1 MEETKMLQ
9 AIRGIFR
16 EELEPVKEELKGEI
30 SELRE
35 DVCILQ
41 GDVKILQSDMN
52 NLKDRVSNL
61 EVEVKEIREE
71 TANLREEVTGLH
83 EETASLREEFRQ
95 NLEKTEKNILEVM
108 RKEIRASEN
117 STLEEVD
124 RLQEIMERQIREVN
138 GKVDNLEKYYR
149 ISRLE
154 NDNTTLVL
162 QIVEDY
168 GRRLEK
174 LERVIA

>member
-9 AIRGIFR
+9 SIRGIFR
-16 EELEPVKEELKGEI
+16 EETA
-30 SELRE
+30 SLRE
-35 DVCILQ
+35 EMTGLH
-41 GDVKILQSDMN
+41 K
-52 NLKDRVSNL
+52 
-61 EVEVKEIREE
+61 E
-71 TANLREEVTGLH
+71 TASLREEVTGLH
-83 EETASLREEFRQ
+83 KETASLREEMTGLHKETASLRVEFQQ
-95 NLEKTEKNILEVM
+95 NLEKTEKNILEVL

-124 RLQEIMERQIREVN
+124 RLQEIMERRIGEVN
-138 GKVDNLEKYYR
+138 EKIENVERYYR

>member
-16 EELEPVKEELKGEI
+16 EE
-30 SELRE
+30 
-35 DVCILQ
+35 
-41 GDVKILQSDMN
+41 
-52 NLKDRVSNL
+52 
-61 EVEVKEIREE
+61 
-71 TANLREEVTGLH
+71 
-83 EETASLREEFRQ
+83 TASLREEMTGLHKETASLRVEFQQ
-95 NLEKTEKNILEVM
+95 NLEKTEKNILEVL
-108 RKEIRASEN
+108 RKEIRASGN

-124 RLQEIMERQIREVN
+124 RLQEIMERRIGEVN
-138 GKVDNLEKYYR
+138 EKIENVERYYR

>member
-16 EELEPVKEELKGEI
+16 EE
-30 SELRE
+30 
-35 DVCILQ
+35 
-41 GDVKILQSDMN
+41 
-52 NLKDRVSNL
+52 
-61 EVEVKEIREE
+61 
-71 TANLREEVTGLH
+71 
-83 EETASLREEFRQ
+83 TASLREEMTGLHKETESLRVEFQQ

-124 RLQEIMERQIREVN
+124 RLQEIMERRIGEVN
-138 GKVDNLEKYYR
+138 EKIENVERYYR

>member
-16 EELEPVKEELKGEI
+16 EE
-30 SELRE
+30 
-35 DVCILQ
+35 
-41 GDVKILQSDMN
+41 
-52 NLKDRVSNL
+52 
-61 EVEVKEIREE
+61 
-71 TANLREEVTGLH
+71 
-83 EETASLREEFRQ
+83 TASLREEMTGLYKETASLRVEFQQ

-124 RLQEIMERQIREVN
+124 RLQEIMERRIGEVN
-138 GKVDNLEKYYR
+138 EKIENVERYYR

>member
-16 EELEPVKEELKGEI
+16 EETA
-30 SELRE
+30 SLRE
-35 DVCILQ
+35 EMTGLH
-41 GDVKILQSDMN
+41 K
-52 NLKDRVSNL
+52 
-61 EVEVKEIREE
+61 E
-71 TANLREEVTGLH
+71 TASLREEVTGLH
-83 EETASLREEFRQ
+83 KETASLREEMTQ
-95 NLEKTEKNILEVM
+95 NLEKTEKNILEVL

-124 RLQEIMERQIREVN
+124 RLQEIMERRIGEVN
-138 GKVDNLEKYYR
+138 EKIENVERYYR

-168 GRRLEK
+168 GRRLKK

>member
-16 EELEPVKEELKGEI
+16 EE
-30 SELRE
+30 
-35 DVCILQ
+35 
-41 GDVKILQSDMN
+41 
-52 NLKDRVSNL
+52 
-61 EVEVKEIREE
+61 
-71 TANLREEVTGLH
+71 
-83 EETASLREEFRQ
+83 TASLREEMTGLHKETASLRVEFQQ
-95 NLEKTEKNILEVM
+95 NLEKTEKNILEVL

-124 RLQEIMERQIREVN
+124 RLQEIMERRIGEVN
-138 GKVDNLEKYYR
+138 EKIENVERYYR

-174 LERVIA
+174 IERVIA

>member
-16 EELEPVKEELKGEI
+16 EE
-30 SELRE
+30 
-35 DVCILQ
+35 
-41 GDVKILQSDMN
+41 
-52 NLKDRVSNL
+52 
-61 EVEVKEIREE
+61 
-71 TANLREEVTGLH
+71 TASLREEMTGLH
-83 EETASLREEFRQ
+83 KETASLREEMTGLHKETASLREEMTGLHKETASLREEMTGLHKETASLRVEFQQ
-95 NLEKTEKNILEVM
+95 NLEKTEKNILEVL

-124 RLQEIMERQIREVN
+124 RLQEIMERRIGEVN
-138 GKVDNLEKYYR
+138 EKIENVERYYR

>member
-16 EELEPVKEELKGEI
+16 EE
-30 SELRE
+30 
-35 DVCILQ
+35 
-41 GDVKILQSDMN
+41 
-52 NLKDRVSNL
+52 
-61 EVEVKEIREE
+61 
-71 TANLREEVTGLH
+71 
-83 EETASLREEFRQ
+83 TASLREEMTGLHKETASLRVEFQQ

-124 RLQEIMERQIREVN
+124 RLQEIMERRIGEVN
-138 GKVDNLEKYYR
+138 EKIENVERYYR

-154 NDNTTLVL
+154 NDNATLVL

>member
-16 EELEPVKEELKGEI
+16 EE
-30 SELRE
+30 
-35 DVCILQ
+35 
-41 GDVKILQSDMN
+41 
-52 NLKDRVSNL
+52 
-61 EVEVKEIREE
+61 
-71 TANLREEVTGLH
+71 
-83 EETASLREEFRQ
+83 TASLREEMTGLHKETASLRVEFQQ

-108 RKEIRASEN
+108 RKEILASEN

-124 RLQEIMERQIREVN
+124 RLQEIMERRIGEVN
-138 GKVDNLEKYYR
+138 EKIENVERYYR

>member
-16 EELEPVKEELKGEI
+16 EE
-30 SELRE
+30 
-35 DVCILQ
+35 
-41 GDVKILQSDMN
+41 
-52 NLKDRVSNL
+52 
-61 EVEVKEIREE
+61 
-71 TANLREEVTGLH
+71 TASLREEMTGLH
-83 EETASLREEFRQ
+83 KETASLREEMTGLHKETASLRVEFQQ
-95 NLEKTEKNILEVM
+95 NLEKTEKNIMEVL

-124 RLQEIMERQIREVN
+124 RLQEIMERRIGEVN
-138 GKVDNLEKYYR
+138 EKIENVERYYR

>member
-1 MEETKMLQ
+1 M
-9 AIRGIFR
+9 
-16 EELEPVKEELKGEI
+16 
-30 SELRE
+30 
-35 DVCILQ
+35 
-41 GDVKILQSDMN
+41 
-52 NLKDRVSNL
+52 
-61 EVEVKEIREE
+61 
-71 TANLREEVTGLH
+71 TGLH
-83 EETASLREEFRQ
+83 KETASLRVEFQQ
-95 NLEKTEKNILEVM
+95 NLEKTEKNILEVL

-124 RLQEIMERQIREVN
+124 RLQEIMERRIGEVN
-138 GKVDNLEKYYR
+138 EKIENVERYYR

-168 GRRLEK
+168 GRRLKK

>member
-16 EELEPVKEELKGEI
+16 EE
-30 SELRE
+30 
-35 DVCILQ
+35 
-41 GDVKILQSDMN
+41 
-52 NLKDRVSNL
+52 
-61 EVEVKEIREE
+61 
-71 TANLREEVTGLH
+71 TASLREEMTGLH
-83 EETASLREEFRQ
+83 KETASLREEMTRLHKETASLRVEFQQ
-95 NLEKTEKNILEVM
+95 NLEKTEKNILEVL

-124 RLQEIMERQIREVN
+124 RLQEIMERRIGEVN
-138 GKVDNLEKYYR
+138 EKIENVERYYR

>member
-16 EELEPVKEELKGEI
+16 EETA
-30 SELRE
+30 SLRE
-35 DVCILQ
+35 EMTGLH
-41 GDVKILQSDMN
+41 K
-52 NLKDRVSNL
+52 
-61 EVEVKEIREE
+61 E
-71 TANLREEVTGLH
+71 TASLREEVTGLH
-83 EETASLREEFRQ
+83 KETASLREEVTGL
-95 NLEKTEKNILEVM
+95 LEKTEKNILEVL

-124 RLQEIMERQIREVN
+124 RLQEIMERRIGEVN
-138 GKVDNLEKYYR
+138 EKIENVERYYR

>member
-16 EELEPVKEELKGEI
+16 EE
-30 SELRE
+30 
-35 DVCILQ
+35 
-41 GDVKILQSDMN
+41 
-52 NLKDRVSNL
+52 
-61 EVEVKEIREE
+61 
-71 TANLREEVTGLH
+71 TASLREEVTGLH
-83 EETASLREEFRQ
+83 KETASLREEMTGLHKETASLRVEFQQ
-95 NLEKTEKNILEVM
+95 NLEKTEKNILEVL

-124 RLQEIMERQIREVN
+124 RLQEIMERRIGEVN
-138 GKVDNLEKYYR
+138 EKIENVERYYR

>member
-16 EELEPVKEELKGEI
+16 EETA
-30 SELRE
+30 SLR
-35 DVCILQ
+35 D
-41 GDVKILQSDMN
+41 
-52 NLKDRVSNL
+52 
-61 EVEVKEIREE
+61 
-71 TANLREEVTGLH
+71 EVTGLH
-83 EETASLREEFRQ
+83 KETASLREEMTGLHKETASLRVEFQQ
-95 NLEKTEKNILEVM
+95 NLEKTEKNILEVL

-124 RLQEIMERQIREVN
+124 RLQEIMERRIGEVN
-138 GKVDNLEKYYR
+138 EKIENVERYYR

>member
-16 EELEPVKEELKGEI
+16 EE
-30 SELRE
+30 
-35 DVCILQ
+35 
-41 GDVKILQSDMN
+41 
-52 NLKDRVSNL
+52 
-61 EVEVKEIREE
+61 
-71 TANLREEVTGLH
+71 TASLREEMTGLH
-83 EETASLREEFRQ
+83 KETASLREEMTGLHKETASLRVEFQQ
-95 NLEKTEKNILEVM
+95 NLEKTEKNILEVL

-124 RLQEIMERQIREVN
+124 RLQEIMERRIGEVN
-138 GKVDNLEKYYR
+138 EKIENVERYYR

>member
-16 EELEPVKEELKGEI
+16 EE
-30 SELRE
+30 
-35 DVCILQ
+35 
-41 GDVKILQSDMN
+41 
-52 NLKDRVSNL
+52 
-61 EVEVKEIREE
+61 
-71 TANLREEVTGLH
+71 
-83 EETASLREEFRQ
+83 TASLREEMTGLHKETASLRVEFQQ
-95 NLEKTEKNILEVM
+95 NLEKTEKNILEVL

-124 RLQEIMERQIREVN
+124 RLQEIMERPIGEVN
-138 GKVDNLEKYYR
+138 EKIENVERYYR

>member
-9 AIRGIFR
+9 AIRGFFR
-16 EELEPVKEELKGEI
+16 
-30 SELRE
+30 
-35 DVCILQ
+35 
-41 GDVKILQSDMN
+41 
-52 NLKDRVSNL
+52 
-61 EVEVKEIREE
+61 
-71 TANLREEVTGLH
+71 
-83 EETASLREEFRQ
+83 EETASLREEMTGLHKETASLRVEFQQ
-95 NLEKTEKNILEVM
+95 NLEKTEKNILEVL

-124 RLQEIMERQIREVN
+124 RLQEIMERRIGEVN
-138 GKVDNLEKYYR
+138 EKIENVERYYR

-168 GRRLEK
+168 GRRLKK

>member
-16 EELEPVKEELKGEI
+16 EE
-30 SELRE
+30 
-35 DVCILQ
+35 
-41 GDVKILQSDMN
+41 
-52 NLKDRVSNL
+52 
-61 EVEVKEIREE
+61 
-71 TANLREEVTGLH
+71 
-83 EETASLREEFRQ
+83 TASLREEMTGLHKETASLRVEFQQ
-95 NLEKTEKNILEVM
+95 NLEKTEKNIMEVL

-124 RLQEIMERQIREVN
+124 RLQEIMERRIGEVN
-138 GKVDNLEKYYR
+138 EKIENVERYYR

>member
-16 EELEPVKEELKGEI
+16 EE
-30 SELRE
+30 
-35 DVCILQ
+35 
-41 GDVKILQSDMN
+41 
-52 NLKDRVSNL
+52 
-61 EVEVKEIREE
+61 
-71 TANLREEVTGLH
+71 TASLREEMTGLH
-83 EETASLREEFRQ
+83 KETASLREEMTGLHKETASLRVEFQQ
-95 NLEKTEKNILEVM
+95 NLEKTEKNILEVL
-108 RKEIRASEN
+108 RKEIRASGN

-124 RLQEIMERQIREVN
+124 RLQEIMERRIGEVN
-138 GKVDNLEKYYR
+138 EKIENVERYYR

-154 NDNTTLVL
+154 NDNATLVL

>member
-16 EELEPVKEELKGEI
+16 EE
-30 SELRE
+30 
-35 DVCILQ
+35 
-41 GDVKILQSDMN
+41 
-52 NLKDRVSNL
+52 
-61 EVEVKEIREE
+61 
-71 TANLREEVTGLH
+71 TASLREEMTGLH
-83 EETASLREEFRQ
+83 KETASLREEMTGLHKETASLRVEFQQ
-95 NLEKTEKNILEVM
+95 NLEKTEKNILEVL

-124 RLQEIMERQIREVN
+124 RLQEIMERRIGEVN
-138 GKVDNLEKYYR
+138 EKIENVERYYR

-154 NDNTTLVL
+154 NDNATLVL

>member
-16 EELEPVKEELKGEI
+16 EE
-30 SELRE
+30 
-35 DVCILQ
+35 
-41 GDVKILQSDMN
+41 
-52 NLKDRVSNL
+52 
-61 EVEVKEIREE
+61 
-71 TANLREEVTGLH
+71 
-83 EETASLREEFRQ
+83 TASLREEMTGRHKETASLRVEFQQ
-95 NLEKTEKNILEVM
+95 NLEKTEKNILEVL

-124 RLQEIMERQIREVN
+124 RLQEIMERRIGEVN
-138 GKVDNLEKYYR
+138 EKIENVERYYR

-154 NDNTTLVL
+154 NDNATLVL

>member
-16 EELEPVKEELKGEI
+16 EE
-30 SELRE
+30 
-35 DVCILQ
+35 
-41 GDVKILQSDMN
+41 
-52 NLKDRVSNL
+52 
-61 EVEVKEIREE
+61 
-71 TANLREEVTGLH
+71 TASLREEMTGPH
-83 EETASLREEFRQ
+83 KETASLREEMTGLHKETASLRVEFQQ
-95 NLEKTEKNILEVM
+95 NLEKTEKNILEVL

-124 RLQEIMERQIREVN
+124 RLQEIMERRIGEVN
-138 GKVDNLEKYYR
+138 EKIENVERYYR

>member
-16 EELEPVKEELKGEI
+16 EE
-30 SELRE
+30 
-35 DVCILQ
+35 
-41 GDVKILQSDMN
+41 
-52 NLKDRVSNL
+52 
-61 EVEVKEIREE
+61 
-71 TANLREEVTGLH
+71 TASLREEMTGLH
-83 EETASLREEFRQ
+83 KETASLREERTGLHKETASLRVEFQQ
-95 NLEKTEKNILEVM
+95 NLEKTEKNILEFL

-124 RLQEIMERQIREVN
+124 RLQEIMERRIGEVN
-138 GKVDNLEKYYR
+138 EKIENVERYYR

>member
-16 EELEPVKEELKGEI
+16 EETA
-30 SELRE
+30 SLRE
-35 DVCILQ
+35 EMTGLH
-41 GDVKILQSDMN
+41 K
-52 NLKDRVSNL
+52 
-61 EVEVKEIREE
+61 E
-71 TANLREEVTGLH
+71 TASLREEVTGLH
-83 EETASLREEFRQ
+83 KETASLRVEFQQ
-95 NLEKTEKNILEVM
+95 NLEKTEKNILEVL

-124 RLQEIMERQIREVN
+124 RLQEIMERRIGEVN
-138 GKVDNLEKYYR
+138 EKIENVERYYR

-154 NDNTTLVL
+154 NDNATLVL

>member
-16 EELEPVKEELKGEI
+16 EETA
-30 SELRE
+30 SLRE
-35 DVCILQ
+35 EMTGLH
-41 GDVKILQSDMN
+41 K
-52 NLKDRVSNL
+52 
-61 EVEVKEIREE
+61 E
-71 TANLREEVTGLH
+71 TASLREEVTGLH
-83 EETASLREEFRQ
+83 KETASLRVEFQQ
-95 NLEKTEKNILEVM
+95 NLEKTEKNILEAL

-124 RLQEIMERQIREVN
+124 RLQEIMERRIGEVN
-138 GKVDNLEKYYR
+138 EKIENVERYYR

>member
-16 EELEPVKEELKGEI
+16 EETA
-30 SELRE
+30 SLRE
-35 DVCILQ
+35 EMTGLH
-41 GDVKILQSDMN
+41 K
-52 NLKDRVSNL
+52 
-61 EVEVKEIREE
+61 E
-71 TANLREEVTGLH
+71 TASLREEVTGLH
-83 EETASLREEFRQ
+83 KETASLRVEFQQ
-95 NLEKTEKNILEVM
+95 NLEKTEKNILEVL

-124 RLQEIMERQIREVN
+124 RLQEIMERRIGEVN
-138 GKVDNLEKYYR
+138 EKIENVERYYR

>member
-9 AIRGIFR
+9 AIRGMF
-16 EELEPVKEELKGEI
+16 
-30 SELRE
+30 
-35 DVCILQ
+35 
-41 GDVKILQSDMN
+41 
-52 NLKDRVSNL
+52 
-61 EVEVKEIREE
+61 REE
-71 TANLREEVTGLH
+71 TASLREEMTGLHKETASLREEVTGLH
-83 EETASLREEFRQ
+83 KETASLRVEFQQ

-124 RLQEIMERQIREVN
+124 RLQEIMERRIGEVN
-138 GKVDNLEKYYR
+138 EKIENVERYYR

>member
-16 EELEPVKEELKGEI
+16 EE
-30 SELRE
+30 
-35 DVCILQ
+35 
-41 GDVKILQSDMN
+41 
-52 NLKDRVSNL
+52 
-61 EVEVKEIREE
+61 
-71 TANLREEVTGLH
+71 TASLREEMTGLH
-83 EETASLREEFRQ
+83 KETASLREEMTGLHKETASLRVEFQQ
-95 NLEKTEKNILEVM
+95 NLEKTEKNILEVL

-124 RLQEIMERQIREVN
+124 RLQEIMERRIGEVN
-138 GKVDNLEKYYR
+138 EKIENVERYYR

-174 LERVIA
+174 LERVIAISFKIKCDKRY

>member
-16 EELEPVKEELKGEI
+16 EE
-30 SELRE
+30 
-35 DVCILQ
+35 
-41 GDVKILQSDMN
+41 
-52 NLKDRVSNL
+52 
-61 EVEVKEIREE
+61 
-71 TANLREEVTGLH
+71 TASLREEMTGLH
-83 EETASLREEFRQ
+83 KETASLREEMTVLHKETASLRVEFQQ
-95 NLEKTEKNILEVM
+95 NLEKTEKNILEVL

-124 RLQEIMERQIREVN
+124 RLQEIMERRIGEVN
-138 GKVDNLEKYYR
+138 EKIENVERYYR

>member
-16 EELEPVKEELKGEI
+16 EE
-30 SELRE
+30 
-35 DVCILQ
+35 
-41 GDVKILQSDMN
+41 
-52 NLKDRVSNL
+52 
-61 EVEVKEIREE
+61 
-71 TANLREEVTGLH
+71 
-83 EETASLREEFRQ
+83 TASLREEMTGLHKETASLRVEFQQ

-124 RLQEIMERQIREVN
+124 RLQEIMERRIGEVN
-138 GKVDNLEKYYR
+138 EKIENVERYYR

-168 GRRLEK
+168 GRRLKK

>member
-1 MEETKMLQ
+1 MEVL
-9 AIRGIFR
+9 
-16 EELEPVKEELKGEI
+16 
-30 SELRE
+30 
-35 DVCILQ
+35 
-41 GDVKILQSDMN
+41 
-52 NLKDRVSNL
+52 
-61 EVEVKEIREE
+61 
-71 TANLREEVTGLH
+71 
-83 EETASLREEFRQ
+83 
-95 NLEKTEKNILEVM
+95 

-124 RLQEIMERQIREVN
+124 RLQEIMERRIGEVN
-138 GKVDNLEKYYR
+138 EKIENVERYYR

>member
-16 EELEPVKEELKGEI
+16 EE
-30 SELRE
+30 
-35 DVCILQ
+35 
-41 GDVKILQSDMN
+41 
-52 NLKDRVSNL
+52 
-61 EVEVKEIREE
+61 
-71 TANLREEVTGLH
+71 TASLREEVTGLH
-83 EETASLREEFRQ
+83 KETASLREEMTGLHKETASLRVEFQQ

-124 RLQEIMERQIREVN
+124 RLQEIMERRIGEVN
-138 GKVDNLEKYYR
+138 EKIENVERYYR

>member
-16 EELEPVKEELKGEI
+16 EE
-30 SELRE
+30 
-35 DVCILQ
+35 
-41 GDVKILQSDMN
+41 
-52 NLKDRVSNL
+52 
-61 EVEVKEIREE
+61 
-71 TANLREEVTGLH
+71 
-83 EETASLREEFRQ
+83 TASLREEMTGLHKETASLRVEFQQ
-95 NLEKTEKNILEVM
+95 NLEKTEKNILEVL

-124 RLQEIMERQIREVN
+124 RLQEIMERRIGEVN
-138 GKVDNLEKYYR
+138 EKIENVERYYR

-154 NDNTTLVL
+154 NDNATLVL

>member
-16 EELEPVKEELKGEI
+16 EE
-30 SELRE
+30 
-35 DVCILQ
+35 
-41 GDVKILQSDMN
+41 
-52 NLKDRVSNL
+52 
-61 EVEVKEIREE
+61 
-71 TANLREEVTGLH
+71 
-83 EETASLREEFRQ
+83 TASLREEMTGLHKETASLRVEFQQ
-95 NLEKTEKNILEVM
+95 NLEKTEKNILEVL

-124 RLQEIMERQIREVN
+124 RLQEIMERRIGEVN
-138 GKVDNLEKYYR
+138 EKIENVERYYR

>member
-16 EELEPVKEELKGEI
+16 EE
-30 SELRE
+30 
-35 DVCILQ
+35 
-41 GDVKILQSDMN
+41 
-52 NLKDRVSNL
+52 
-61 EVEVKEIREE
+61 
-71 TANLREEVTGLH
+71 
-83 EETASLREEFRQ
+83 TASLREEMTGLHKETASLRVEFQQ
-95 NLEKTEKNILEVM
+95 NLEKTEKNILEVL

-124 RLQEIMERQIREVN
+124 RLQEIMERRIGEVN
-138 GKVDNLEKYYR
+138 EKIENVERYYR

-168 GRRLEK
+168 GRRLKK

>member
-16 EELEPVKEELKGEI
+16 EE
-30 SELRE
+30 
-35 DVCILQ
+35 
-41 GDVKILQSDMN
+41 
-52 NLKDRVSNL
+52 
-61 EVEVKEIREE
+61 
-71 TANLREEVTGLH
+71 
-83 EETASLREEFRQ
+83 TASLREEMTGLHKETASLRVEFQQ

-124 RLQEIMERQIREVN
+124 RLQEIMERRIGEVN
-138 GKVDNLEKYYR
+138 EKIENVERYYR

>member
-16 EELEPVKEELKGEI
+16 EE
-30 SELRE
+30 
-35 DVCILQ
+35 
-41 GDVKILQSDMN
+41 
-52 NLKDRVSNL
+52 
-61 EVEVKEIREE
+61 
-71 TANLREEVTGLH
+71 
-83 EETASLREEFRQ
+83 TASLREEMTGLHKETASLRVEFQQ
-95 NLEKTEKNILEVM
+95 NLEKTEKNILEVL

-117 STLEEVD
+117 STWEEVD
-124 RLQEIMERQIREVN
+124 RLQEIMERRIGEVN
-138 GKVDNLEKYYR
+138 EKIENVERYYR

-168 GRRLEK
+168 GRRLKK